1 MAGSTRSGTSQPDQ
15 MASRGAQIVDI
26 KPQPSATQDRFKIK
40 ISQDTYVSSDKD
52 YRRPVCYLE
61 PSPSPF
67 LKKLMVFFFCRT
79 GMNLSFLYNDDEPCI
94 LT

>member
-61 PSPSPF
+61 PSLLF
-67 LKKLMVFFFCRT
+67 KKKLMVFCFWQN
-79 GMNLSFLYNDDEPCI
+79 GDESFVSV
-94 LT
+94 

>member
-52 YRRPVCYLE
+52 YRRPVCHLE
-61 PSPSPF
+61 PSPH
-67 LKKLMVFFFCRT
+67 LKK
-79 GMNLSFLYNDDEPCI
+79 NLWCFGFQNGDESFVSV
-94 LT
+94 

>member
-61 PSPSPF
+61 PSPLF
-67 LKKLMVFFFCRT
+67 LKKLMVFFFFAER
-79 GMNLSFLYNDDEPCI
+79 G
-94 LT
+94 